1 MGNTDAMILEV
12 VERAINRANDAGE
25 NWADFVDDA
34 LLAIGEE
41 LHEDQDFG
49 RDHEIIARLAD
60 GREIYCETDGSG
72 GYGITNLYRH
82 YDCDIDGGE
91 GGESTVLARNL
102 SEAVRRARKWVAAG
116 EWRTNDAVILCVWGC
131 DGETTIRLLPQSG
144 VVCE

>member
-1 MGNTDAMILEV
+1 MRNTDQVILET

-49 RDHEIIARLAD
+49 RDHDIIARLGD

-72 GYGITNLYRH
+72 GYGITNLYRY
-82 YDCDIDGGE
+82 YDCDINGGE
-91 GGESTVLARNL
+91 GGESVVLARNL
-102 SEAVRRARKWVAAG
+102 SEAVRRAREWVSFL
-116 EWRTNDAVILCVWGC
+116 RSYRRVNDPVVLCVWGC
-131 DGETTIRLLPQSG
+131 DGETTIDIPPATTR
-144 VVCE
+144 